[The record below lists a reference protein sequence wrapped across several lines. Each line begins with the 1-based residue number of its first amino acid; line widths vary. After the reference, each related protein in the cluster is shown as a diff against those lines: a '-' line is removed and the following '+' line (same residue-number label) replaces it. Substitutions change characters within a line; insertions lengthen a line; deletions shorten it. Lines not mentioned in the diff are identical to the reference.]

1 MQVEHN
7 FLKVLDIRSNNTVRL
22 FSIDNGKCNLLV
34 EKLKQCPL
42 NAFIVNWYL
51 SFLGQR
57 MQHMVCNEV
66 FGKWKNVHKGTTQ
79 GSVTGPYL
87 FNVFLNDLEIAGY
100 RSDNIDLNIKYTDD
114 STLQITVYKD
124 TMDNTEKYPQIL
136 YRLDNSQSDEVLHLQ
151 I

>member
-66 FGKWKNVHKGTTQ
+66 FGKWKHVHKGTTQ

>member
-42 NAFIVNWYL
+42 NTFIVNWYL
-51 SFLGQR
+51 SFLGQG

-79 GSVTGPYL
+79 GSVTGPYF
-87 FNVFLNDLEIAGY
+87 FNVFLNDLEIDGY
-100 RSDNIDLNIKYTDD
+100 RSDNIELNIKYTDD

-124 TMDNTEKYPQIL
+124 TMDNMEKYPQIL